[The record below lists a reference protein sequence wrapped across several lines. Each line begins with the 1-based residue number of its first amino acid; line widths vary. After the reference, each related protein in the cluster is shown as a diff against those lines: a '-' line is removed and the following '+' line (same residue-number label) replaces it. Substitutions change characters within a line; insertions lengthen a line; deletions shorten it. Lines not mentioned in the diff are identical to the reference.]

1 MQRLLEQ
8 LFSRTGFHQLPQVH
22 HRDIMGNV
30 PHHGHIVGN
39 EHIGQPLLLLQIH
52 QKVQD
57 LGLNGNIQSGYGFIA
72 DNELRI

>member
-1 MQRLLEQ
+1 
-8 LFSRTGFHQLPQVH
+8 
-22 HRDIMGNV
+22 MGNV